1 MMASKKQSN
10 CPHVSYVDSVT
21 WEELRTKHELK
32 DLTCNTCDVKANNL
46 WLCLV
51 GACQY
56 IGCGESVKDHSSE
69 HAMDKKHSMTINL
82 STLRIWC
89 YACESEV
96 FPGRNKPFFTI
107 PENSAS
113 VLSAKKKNSM
123 LRKSASSSTNS
134 SPTHGNSSA
143 GEESDSD
150 LEDEN
155 VKPRGLTG
163 LQNLGNTCYLNSAL
177 QALSNCPPLSR
188 FFLDC
193 HGFVQPEKNPKLS
206 RSYQRLISEVWHKR
220 RPSYVIP
227 NSVVNG
233 IKVVHP
239 MFRGY
244 SQQDAQE
251 FLRCFM
257 DELHEELKQP
267 LPCDSDENDDDSDDK
282 NGDEPCKFIASHD
295 RQLSMDSTS
304 SSQSEDF
311 YETCDS
317 GLSSERCS
325 ADVTISGEDGEAVQN
340 TENSTHSNKIDSHSR
355 VSAGKTY
362 ARLRQNEE
370 KGGKALKEDTVVAS
384 KHLKE
389 TVNQMSKRSGSTV
402 TINSTTC
409 TEDSGRPDDFP
420 SDGESHQRRVR
431 SKSSP
436 RFKRA
441 SESTEAFS
449 TMSRN
454 SYSTKINMNKKGKQK
469 NVQYQSVISDIF
481 DGKILS
487 SVQCLTCERV
497 STTKETFQDLSLP
510 IPGKDHLNMIHHSAQ
525 GGPPKG
531 GACGEVHQGWFSFMF
546 TWMKSWFVGPT
557 INLQDCLAAFF
568 SADELKGDNMY
579 SCEKCKKLRN
589 GIKYSKVLELPEILC
604 VHLKRFRHEFYSS
617 KISSYVAFPLD
628 GLDMKP
634 YTHKDC
640 KSEVMIYDL
649 IAVICHHGTAGAGHY
664 TAYCLNY
671 TNEQWYEFDDQYVTE
686 VDINQ
691 VINCEAYVL
700 FYRKRNDKMISIRQ
714 KAMQLKETQESSLLQ
729 FFVSKQWI
737 NRFNMFAEPGP
748 ITNFDFLC
756 PHGGVPP
763 NKVDHV
769 EDLVESFDQSLW
781 ENLHGRFSGGP
792 VCNHLYACSTCQ
804 TDLDNLIFRQKTELE
819 QFIALNEK
827 FKDEDN
833 PHIIYAISMTWFKE
847 WENFVRK
854 RTSTPPGSVDNKAI
868 SMMRNG
874 QLIVRH
880 NSDYGQLSE
889 DMWQFLL
896 GIYHGG
902 PAVVI
907 KQVSSLRSS
916 SPTNHLSS
924 SPSASSLNLPKS
936 NEGQTTPTQPQQPL
950 RVLAKQAGKGI
961 STDHQDD
968 HEDKQTRTNGQ
979 QNSNHGDGEDRQIR
993 ADGQQEGNYNDAG
1006 EATSE
1011 QNTNHSA
1018 VETKSQE
1025 DGEVMTP
1032 VQADADSVANV
1043 RETTPAEDDQSDV
1056 ERREQKKE
1064 E

>member
-1 MMASKKQSN
+1 MASKKQSS

-56 IGCGESVKDHSSE
+56 VGCGESVKDHSSE

-134 SPTHGNSSA
+134 SPTRGNSSA

-150 LEDEN
+150 LEDDN
-155 VKPRGLTG
+155 IKPRGLTG

-267 LPCDSDENDDDSDDK
+267 LPCDSDDNDDDSDEK
-282 NGDEPCKFIASHD
+282 NAEESHKFIASHD
-295 RQLSMDSTS
+295 RQLSMDSNS

-325 ADVTISGEDGEAVQN
+325 ADVAIIGEEGESTTVQN
-340 TENSTHSNKIDSHSR
+340 SDNSAHSNKTDSHSR

-370 KGGKALKEDTVVAS
+370 KGGKTHIEDSVVAS

-402 TINSTTC
+402 TINSATC
-409 TEDSGRPDDFP
+409 TEDSGHPDDIP
-420 SDGESHQRRVR
+420 SDGESNPSRVR

-441 SESTEAFS
+441 SESLDS
-449 TMSRN
+449 CNSMSRN
-454 SYSTKINMNKKGKQK
+454 SYSTKTSVNNKKGKQK
-469 NVQYQSVISDIF
+469 NVQYQSVISDTF

-510 IPGKDHLNMIHHSAQ
+510 IPGKDHLNMIHHSSQ

-546 TWMKSWFVGPT
+546 SWMKSWFVGPT

-634 YTHKDC
+634 YTHKDINRLTL
-640 KSEVMIYDL
+640 SL
-649 IAVICHHGTAGAGHY
+649 SWLAVICHHGTAGAGHY

-714 KAMQLKETQESSLLQ
+714 KAMQLKETQEPSLLQ

-763 NKVDHV
+763 HKVDHV

-781 ENLHGRFSGGP
+781 ENLHGRFGGGP
-792 VCNHLYACSTCQ
+792 VCNHLYACSACQ
-804 TDLDNLIFRQKTELE
+804 TELDNLIYRQKTELE
-819 QFIALNEK
+819 QFVALNEK

-854 RTSTPPGSVDNKAI
+854 RTSTLPGPVDNKAI
-868 SMMRNG
+868 SVMRNG

-889 DMWQFLL
+889 EMWQFLL

-902 PAVVI
+902 PEVVI
-907 KQVSSLRSS
+907 KQVSSLRSPSPS
-916 SPTNHLSS
+916 SHLSS

-950 RVLAKQAGKGI
+950 RTLAKQAGKGI
-961 STDHQDD
+961 NAESQDD
-968 HEDKQTRTNGQ
+968 LEDKTTRADSEQDRNCGDADDK
-979 QNSNHGDGEDRQIR
+979 QNR
-993 ADGQQEGNYNDAG
+993 ADGQHEDSKDTDQD
-1006 EATSE
+1006 
-1011 QNTNHSA
+1011 TNQSA
-1018 VETKSQE
+1018 IETKSQE
-1025 DGEVMTP
+1025 EEVLIP
-1032 VQADADSVANV
+1032 EEG
-1043 RETTPAEDDQSDV
+1043 ETTHTEGQSNV
-1056 ERREQKKE
+1056 QQMEQKE

>member
-1 MMASKKQSN
+1 MASKKQSI

-21 WEELRTKHELK
+21 WEELRTKHGLK
-32 DLTCNTCDVKANNL
+32 DLTCNTCNVKANNL

-56 IGCGESVKDHSSE
+56 VGCGESVKDHSSE
-69 HAMDKKHSMTINL
+69 HAMEKKHSMTINL

-89 YACESEV
+89 YFCECEV

-123 LRKSASSSTNS
+123 LRKSASSSANS
-134 SPTHGNSSA
+134 SPTRGNSSA

-150 LEDEN
+150 LEDDN

-206 RSYQRLISEVWHKR
+206 RSYLRLISEVWHKR

-267 LPCDSDENDDDSDDK
+267 LPCDSDDNDDDSDEK
-282 NGDEPCKFIASHD
+282 NTEEFHKFIASHD

-325 ADVTISGEDGEAVQN
+325 ADVAISGEETEHGTVQN
-340 TENSTHSNKIDSHSR
+340 TDNSTHSNKSDSHAR
-355 VSAGKTY
+355 VNAGKTY

-370 KGGKALKEDTVVAS
+370 KGMKSHREDSVVTS

-389 TVNQMSKRSGSTV
+389 TVNQLSKRSGSTM

-409 TEDSGRPDDFP
+409 TDDSGRPDDIP
-420 SDGESHQRRVR
+420 SDGEANQSRVR

-436 RFKRA
+436 RFKRE
-441 SESTEAFS
+441 SESQETCNNS
-449 TMSRN
+449 MSRN
-454 SYSTKINMNKKGKQK
+454 SYSTKTSTNKKGKQK
-469 NVQYQSVISDIF
+469 NIQYQSVISDIF

-497 STTKETFQDLSLP
+497 STTRETFQDLSLP
-510 IPGKDHLNMIHHSAQ
+510 IPGKDHLNMIHHNSQ

-546 TWMKSWFVGPT
+546 SWMKSWFVGPT
-557 INLQDCLAAFF
+557 INLQDCLSAFF

-640 KSEVMIYDL
+640 KSEVMMYDL

-714 KAMQLKETQESSLLQ
+714 KAMQLKETQEPSLLQ

-781 ENLHGRFSGGP
+781 ENLHSRFGGGP

-804 TDLDNLIFRQKTELE
+804 TELDNLIYRQKSELE
-819 QFIALNEK
+819 QFVALNDK

-833 PHIIYAISMTWFKE
+833 PHIIYAISMMWFKE

-854 RTSTPPGSVDNKAI
+854 RKSTPPGPVDNKAI
-868 SMMRNG
+868 SIMRNG
-874 QLIVRH
+874 QLTVRH

-889 DMWQFLL
+889 EMWQFLQ

-902 PAVVI
+902 PEVI
-907 KQVSSLRSS
+907 VKQVSSLRSP
-916 SPTNHLSS
+916 SPPCHMTTST
-924 SPSASSLNLPKS
+924 SASSLNLPKFK
-936 NEGQTTPTQPQQPL
+936 EGQTTPTQQPL
-950 RVLAKQAGKGI
+950 HVLAKQASKG
-961 STDHQDD
+961 SGM
-968 HEDKQTRTNGQ
+968 EQ
-979 QNSNHGDGEDRQIR
+979 QEEEKR
-993 ADGQQEGNYNDAG
+993 ADGQQEVNYGGG
-1006 EATSE
+1006 EESKVDSE
-1011 QNTNHSA
+1011 QQGNDNDTGTVASDKDTNNSS
-1018 VETKSQE
+1018 VETKSE
-1025 DGEVMTP
+1025 EEEEVMTP
-1032 VQADADSVANV
+1032 VQAG
-1043 RETTPAEDDQSDV
+1043 DV
-1056 ERREQKKE
+1056 ETIGETAPTENLNQKE

>member
-1 MMASKKQSN
+1 MSN

-21 WEELRTKHELK
+21 WEELRTKHESKK
-32 DLTCNTCDVKANNL
+32 DLTCDTCEDNANNL

-56 IGCGESVKDHSSE
+56 VGCGESVKDHSSE
-69 HAMDKKHSMTINL
+69 HAMDKKHSMAINL

-89 YACESEV
+89 YACEEEV

-123 LRKSASSSTNS
+123 LRKSASVSTNS
-134 SPTHGNSSA
+134 SPTRGNSST

-150 LEDEN
+150 PDDDN

-267 LPCDSDENDDDSDDK
+267 LPCNLDENDSDGNAIED
-282 NGDEPCKFIASHD
+282 GHTFIASHD
-295 RQLSMDSTS
+295 RQLSMDSNS

-317 GLSSERCS
+317 SLSSDRCS
-325 ADVTISGEDGEAVQN
+325 ADVNVTGEQGETQNVESTIL
-340 TENSTHSNKIDSHSR
+340 SNNKTDSNSR
-355 VSAGKTY
+355 VSGGKTY
-362 ARLRQNEE
+362 ARLRQVEGS
-370 KGGKALKEDTVVAS
+370 KSAPVEDSVVAS

-389 TVNQMSKRSGSTV
+389 TVNHMSKRTGGTV
-402 TINSTTC
+402 TVTSTD
-409 TEDSGRPDDFP
+409 ESGHPDDIP
-420 SDGESHQRRVR
+420 SDGEMSQNRVR
-431 SKSSP
+431 SRSSP
-436 RFKRA
+436 RLKQA
-441 SESTEAFS
+441 SETSK
-449 TMSRN
+449 SRN
-454 SYSTKINMNKKGKQK
+454 SYSTKHSVQRKGKQR
-469 NVQYQSVISDIF
+469 NIQYQSVISDIF

-510 IPGKDHLNMIHHSAQ
+510 IPGKDHLNMIHHSTQ
-525 GGPPKG
+525 GLPPKG
-531 GACGEVHQGWFSFMF
+531 GSCGEVHQGWISYMF

-557 INLQDCLAAFF
+557 ITLQDCLAAFF

-579 SCEKCKKLRN
+579 SCEKCRKLRN

-604 VHLKRFRHEFYSS
+604 IHLKRFRHEFYSS
-617 KISSYVAFPLD
+617 KIGSYVAFPLD

-640 KSEVMIYDL
+640 KSEVMTYDL

-691 VINCEAYVL
+691 VMNCEAYVL
-700 FYRKRNDKMISIRQ
+700 FYRKRNDNMISVRQ
-714 KAMQLKETQESSLLQ
+714 KAMQLKETPESSLLQ

-763 NKVDHV
+763 NKVDNV

-781 ENLHGRFSGGP
+781 ESLHDRFGGGP

-804 TDLDNLIFRQKTELE
+804 TDLENLMYRQKTELE
-819 QFIALNEK
+819 QFIGVKEK
-827 FKDEDN
+827 FKDDDN
-833 PHIIYAISMTWFKE
+833 PQVIYAISMAWFKE

-854 RTSTPPGSVDNKAI
+854 RTSAPPGPIENKPI
-868 SMMRNG
+868 TILRNG
-874 QLIVRH
+874 QQIVRH
-880 NSDYGQLSE
+880 NSDYGELSE

-896 GIYHGG
+896 GLYHGG
-902 PAVVI
+902 PEVI
-907 KQVSSLRSS
+907 VKQVASVRPA
-916 SPTNHLSS
+916 SPTTVSQ
-924 SPSASSLNLPKS
+924 SSLNVPKTT
-936 NEGQTTPTQPQQPL
+936 EGHTTPSSPKQPL
-950 RVLAKQAGKGI
+950 HVLAKQAVKEN
-961 STDHQDD
+961 STEHRTVHQ
-968 HEDKQTRTNGQ
+968 EDQHSQGDVQSESGDRDG
-979 QNSNHGDGEDRQIR
+979 NSSQRDLKRSTGDEK
-993 ADGQQEGNYNDAG
+993 
-1006 EATSE
+1006 
-1011 QNTNHSA
+1011 
-1018 VETKSQE
+1018 TKSQE
-1025 DGEVMTP
+1025 EGSEVTTP
-1032 VQADADSVANV
+1032 VEM
-1043 RETTPAEDDQSDV
+1043 ETTRTESEASHIEHV
-1056 ERREQKKE
+1056 ME

>member
-1 MMASKKQSN
+1 MASKKQSS

-51 GACQY
+51 GPCQY
-56 IGCGESVKDHSSE
+56 VGCGESVKDHSSE
-69 HAMDKKHSMTINL
+69 HAIDKKHSMTINL

-134 SPTHGNSSA
+134 SPTRGNSSA

-150 LEDEN
+150 LEDDN

-193 HGFVQPEKNPKLS
+193 HGFVQPERNPKLS

-267 LPCDSDENDDDSDDK
+267 LPCDSDDSDEEEDSDEKETDDSH
-282 NGDEPCKFIASHD
+282 KFIASHD
-295 RQLSMDSTS
+295 RQLSMDSNS

-325 ADVTISGEDGEAVQN
+325 ADVTISAEEGDNGSVQN
-340 TENSTHSNKIDSHSR
+340 TDNSAHGNKTDSHSR

-362 ARLRQNEE
+362 ARLRQNDE
-370 KGGKALKEDTVVAS
+370 KGGNKSNKEDSVVTS

-389 TVNQMSKRSGSTV
+389 TVNQLSKRSGSTV
-402 TINSTTC
+402 TMNSTTC
-409 TEDSGRPDDFP
+409 TEDSGRPDDIP
-420 SDGESHQRRVR
+420 SDGESNQSRPR
-431 SKSSP
+431 SKVSP
-436 RFKRA
+436 RFKRE
-441 SESTEAFS
+441 SESQENACNNS
-449 TMSRN
+449 SSKN
-454 SYSTKINMNKKGKQK
+454 SYSTKTKKGKQR
-469 NVQYQSVISDIF
+469 NVQYQSVISDTF

-510 IPGKDHLNMIHHSAQ
+510 IPGKDHLNMIHHSSQ

-546 TWMKSWFVGPT
+546 SWMKSWFVGPT

-640 KSEVMIYDL
+640 KSEVMTYDL
-649 IAVICHHGTAGAGHY
+649 VAVICHHGTAGAGHY

-714 KAMQLKETQESSLLQ
+714 KAMQLKETQEPSLLQ

-763 NKVDHV
+763 NKVDNV

-781 ENLHGRFSGGP
+781 ENLHGRFGGGP

-804 TDLDNLIFRQKTELE
+804 TDLDNLIYRQKTELE
-819 QFIALNEK
+819 QFVTLNEK
-827 FKDEDN
+827 FRDEDN

-854 RTSTPPGSVDNKAI
+854 RTSSPPGPVDNKAI
-868 SMMRNG
+868 SVMRNG
-874 QLIVRH
+874 QLGVRH

-889 DMWQFLL
+889 EMWQFLQ

-902 PAVVI
+902 PEVVI
-907 KQVSSLRSS
+907 KQVSTHRST
-916 SPTNHLSS
+916 SPTGHLSS

-936 NEGQTTPTQPQQPL
+936 KEGQTTPTQQPL
-950 RVLAKQAGKGI
+950 RVVAKQTGKGDC
-961 STDHQDD
+961 TEQQDEERHD
-968 HEDKQTRTNGQ
+968 DNKQDVC
-979 QNSNHGDGEDRQIR
+979 DGEQNK
-993 ADGQQEGNYNDAG
+993 GGNRDDDA
-1006 EATSE
+1006 TPD
-1011 QNTNHSA
+1011 TNNSTI
-1018 VETKSQE
+1018 ETKSE
-1025 DGEVMTP
+1025 DGEEVVTP
-1032 VQADADSVANV
+1032 VQ
-1043 RETTPAEDDQSDV
+1043 DV
-1056 ERREQKKE
+1056 ETIGQITPTENKAE
-1064 E
+1064 